1 MKDTDY
7 TYKLMVRL
15 YQLLD
20 RGQHYHDAVF
30 LNRDFPW
37 LLKVTQLYDRF
48 SKEAL
53 TLRYA
58 IAPAVHHECHLGP
71 ASREI
76 SERIFDWVMA
86 DQKGK
91 KDDTETIS

>member
-1 MKDTDY
+1 MTDTDY

-20 RGQHYHDAVF
+20 RGQRYHDAVF
-30 LNRDFPW
+30 LNQDFPR
-37 LLKVTQLYDRF
+37 LLKATQLYDHF
-48 SKEAL
+48 SNEAL

-58 IAPAVHHECHLGP
+58 IAPAVRHECHLGP

-86 DQKGK
+86 DQKG
-91 KDDTETIS
+91 ER

>member
-1 MKDTDY
+1 MKDSDY

-20 RGQHYHDAVF
+20 RGQRYHDAIF

-37 LLKVTQLYDRF
+37 LLKVTQLYDHF

-58 IAPAVHHECHLGP
+58 IAPAVHHERHLGP

-91 KDDTETIS
+91 KDDAQTI

>member
-20 RGQHYHDAVF
+20 RGQRYHDAVF
-30 LNRDFPW
+30 LSQDFPW
-37 LLKVTQLYDRF
+37 LLKVTQLYDHF

-53 TLRYA
+53 TLRYT
-58 IAPAVHHECHLGP
+58 IAPAVHHKYHFEP

-91 KDDTETIS
+91 KDDAQTL

>member
-7 TYKLMVRL
+7 TYKLMVRV

-20 RGQHYHDAVF
+20 RGRRYHDATF
-30 LNRDFPW
+30 LNRDFPR
-37 LLKVTQLYDRF
+37 LLKATQLYDSF

-53 TLRYA
+53 TFHYA
-58 IAPAVHHECHLGP
+58 IAPTVHHEFHLVP

-86 DQKGK
+86 DQKRK
-91 KDDTETIS
+91 KDDTKAFN

>member
-20 RGQHYHDAVF
+20 RGQRYHDAVF
-30 LNRDFPW
+30 LSRDFPW
-37 LLKVTQLYDRF
+37 LLKVTQLYDHF
-48 SKEAL
+48 SKEAF

-58 IAPAVHHECHLGP
+58 IAPAVRHECHLEP

-86 DQKGK
+86 DQKAK
-91 KDDTETIS
+91 KDDAQTI